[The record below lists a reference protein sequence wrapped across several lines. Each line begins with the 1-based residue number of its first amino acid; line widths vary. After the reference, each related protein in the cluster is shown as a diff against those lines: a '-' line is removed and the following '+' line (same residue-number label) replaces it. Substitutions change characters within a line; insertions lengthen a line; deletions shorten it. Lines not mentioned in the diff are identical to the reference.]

1 MKHKIYGAEAQL
13 PPLHPTG
20 TEDNGTI
27 NQIMERVDIKN
38 DYSQELQR
46 LQSMM
51 TQLVELHEKMVKKE
65 TNIRSMID
73 VMNQLGVMLSK
84 ECEGLSVLQKQVR
97 SQVAEM
103 CQKSIP
109 ISIPDDVNARLN
121 QIYSNYLNDTKENL
135 RQMQIEYQQS
145 IQKQNEK
152 FLSDLSLNKGVWFS
166 RKVFWWVFGIFY
178 GVSLLGMLAL
188 FWEF

>member
-1 MKHKIYGAEAQL
+1 MKQL
-13 PPLHPTG
+13 PPLHPAG

-27 NQIMERVDIKN
+27 NQIIEQDIKN
-38 DYSQELQR
+38 DYGQELQR

-51 TQLVELHEKMVKKE
+51 TQLVELHEKMVKEE

-84 ECEGLSVLQKQVR
+84 ECERLSVLQKQVR
-97 SQVAEM
+97 NQVAEM
-103 CQKSIP
+103 SQKSIP

-135 RQMQIEYQQS
+135 RQMQVEYQQS
-145 IQKQNEK
+145 IQKRNEK
-152 FLSDLSLNKGVWFS
+152 FLSDLSRNKGVWFS

-178 GVSLLGMLAL
+178 GVSMLGLLAL
-188 FWEF
+188 FLEF

>member
-1 MKHKIYGAEAQL
+1 MKHKIFGAEAQL

-38 DYSQELQR
+38 DYGQELQR
-46 LQSMM
+46 LQSMI
-51 TQLVELHEKMVKKE
+51 TQLVELHEKMVNEE

-84 ECEGLSVLQKQVR
+84 ECGGLSVLQKQVR
-97 SQVAEM
+97 SQVTEM
-103 CQKSIP
+103 CRKSIP

-135 RQMQIEYQQS
+135 RQMQVEYQQS
-145 IQKQNEK
+145 IQKHNEK
-152 FLSDLSLNKGVWFS
+152 FLSDLSRNKGVWFS

-178 GVSLLGMLAL
+178 GVSMLGLLAL
-188 FWEF
+188 FLDF

>member
-1 MKHKIYGAEAQL
+1 M

-38 DYSQELQR
+38 DYGQELQR
-46 LQSMM
+46 LQSMI
-51 TQLVELHEKMVKKE
+51 TQLVELHEKMVNEE

-84 ECEGLSVLQKQVR
+84 ECGGLSVLQKQVR
-97 SQVAEM
+97 SQVTEM
-103 CQKSIP
+103 CRKSIP

-135 RQMQIEYQQS
+135 RQMQVEYQQS
-145 IQKQNEK
+145 IQKHNEK
-152 FLSDLSLNKGVWFS
+152 FLSDLSRNKGVWFS
-166 RKVFWWVFGIFY
+166 RKVFWWSAGIAY
-178 GVSLLGMLAL
+178 VLSLLGVIAIG
-188 FWEF
+188 FSIT

>member
-1 MKHKIYGAEAQL
+1 MRHKIFGAEAQL

-38 DYSQELQR
+38 DYGQELQR

-51 TQLVELHEKMVKKE
+51 TLLVELHEKMVKEE

-84 ECEGLSVLQKQVR
+84 ECEGISVLQKQVR

-103 CQKSIP
+103 CRTP
-109 ISIPDDVNARLN
+109 VPLCLPEDVDDKLKDIYQASLN
-121 QIYSNYLNDTKENL
+121 EANNKLKG
-135 RQMQIEYQQS
+135 MQAEFLQS
-145 IQKQNEK
+145 IQKHNEK
-152 FLSDLSLNKGVWFS
+152 FLSELGRNKGVWLS
-166 RKVFWWVFGIFY
+166 RKVFWLAFGIAY
-178 GVSLLGMLAL
+178 GLSMLGLYAL
-188 FWEF
+188 TLPI